1 MKKIITL
8 IVLTL
13 ILSSCGTKTEETK
26 KENLVTKLT
35 SLSETELKDNIKKL
49 DEEWKRLVID
59 FFKSEDKKNK
69 TELKEKIQ
77 KHMIEI
83 QSEISNIK
91 WETIEEKNEEIQKIT
106 KKIKLY
112 KSLGF

>member
-77 KHMIEI
+77 KHMLEI